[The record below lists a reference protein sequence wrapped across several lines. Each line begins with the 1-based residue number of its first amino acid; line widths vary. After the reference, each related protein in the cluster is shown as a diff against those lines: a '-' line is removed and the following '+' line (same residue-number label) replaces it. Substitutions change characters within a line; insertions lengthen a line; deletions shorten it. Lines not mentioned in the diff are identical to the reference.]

1 MVVPDTLGKTTGE
14 ERLAR
19 LGGLPQY
26 GLAPSSSGDV
36 LAGLSCG
43 QAAYGVF
50 SDSLSL
56 SWIKALWEAREELG
70 LEGDGV
76 RFYPEDEGASPV
88 RVSNPFIRVSAYR
101 LADRLVVV
109 CRNTSSVEQSFV
121 PEFDFAAL
129 GIERWEVDR
138 LERAAVGALQSEQ
151 MYLLGDPIPVEAG
164 RTLVLNLRW
173 VPRGQ
178 D

>member
-1 MVVPDTLGKTTGE
+1 M
-14 ERLAR
+14 
-19 LGGLPQY
+19 
-26 GLAPSSSGDV
+26 
-36 LAGLSCG
+36 
-43 QAAYGVF
+43 
-50 SDSLSL
+50 
-56 SWIKALWEAREELG
+56 
-70 LEGDGV
+70 

-151 MYLLGDPIPVEAG
+151 MYLLGDRIPVEAG